1 MKKEILNLADD
12 LFLKGSKRKAFI
24 SEMKSLVVLM
34 RKNDHDQF
42 YAVADVIMQKYN

>member
-12 LFLKGSKRKAFI
+12 LSLKGSKRKAFI
-24 SEMKSLVVLM
+24 AEMISSLILM
-34 RKNDHDQF
+34 RENDYNQF